1 MYSVGR
7 VLGEREKT
15 ALRLVP
21 EQDWQI
27 AIDAP
32 GKVWER
38 GANDAYPDARCAHR
52 ACWIEEA
59 HVAELTGAAGLES
72 AEPEGQNGARRR

>member
-21 EQDWQI
+21 EQDCQI
-27 AIDAP
+27 ATDAP

-38 GANDAYPDARCAHR
+38 GANDAYPDARCVHR